1 MTTDNTKKGLTG
13 TGHFCNRVYVK
24 TWICAIMIFATLTSF
39 PTANAVG
46 EPQSD
51 QSREAKTSPV
61 SGASAGIGELINILV
76 DKGLLKKED
85 MATLSEHKE
94 TPSLAVLT
102 ELLKNKGILTVTEAE
117 RVAKKTK
124 TEKAGPVTLYY
135 EQNPAEMEKL
145 SQRVASEL
153 KKDFRE
159 RVKTEIKE
167 EILDEAKK
175 DVQNAAAPEWTKR
188 IRFGGDIRLRYQG
201 DYFGRSNDIVQ
212 LNPNDLTQTLNLTE
226 DRHRLRIRARL
237 SAKADINETTEA
249 GLRITT
255 GNTTN
260 PVTAN
265 QTMGTYGKKYSIVLD
280 QAYLK
285 IKPLSGLAF
294 WGGRIPNPFFHSGLV
309 CDEELTFDA
318 VAAGYVRPITDKIGA
333 FLTAGVFPLEEFE
346 FTSKDKWL
354 YAAQI
359 GADFKP
365 ARGLTGKLGLA
376 YYYYKNVKGA
386 EIDPLY
392 PNDWQQYTASPFLQ
406 KGNTLININTTA
418 TDYTEYVMALGSD
431 FRELNI
437 TGMFDI
443 AFWDPI
449 HVILSGDYVKNV
461 GFNYKPADGSKVS
474 KYDYGYQIG
483 LSVGHQDI
491 KAIGDWRIF
500 GYYRYLGADAVIDA
514 FADPGFHL
522 GGTNAKGWV
531 LGGQLGLAKN
541 LWLSGKW
548 ATTNE
553 IAGAPMAI
561 DSLFLDVNARF

>member
-1 MTTDNTKKGLTG
+1 MTENNVIKNHTIIGSLCLWLYTKKWS
-13 TGHFCNRVYVK
+13 FN
-24 TWICAIMIFATLTSF
+24 IAIVIFFITVISPLAK
-39 PTANAVG
+39 G
-46 EPQSD
+46 ESLPVHSQNTRYSAAGD
-51 QSREAKTSPV
+51 V
-61 SGASAGIGELINILV
+61 SGGMEELVGILV

-85 MATLSEHKE
+85 MAILSRQGEK
-94 TPSLAVLT
+94 PSLAVLA
-102 ELLKNKGILTVTEAE
+102 ELLKNKGILTATEAE
-117 RVAKKTK
+117 KVANRAETGK
-124 TEKAGPVTLYY
+124 PVTLYY
-135 EQNPAEMEKL
+135 EQNPEEAEKFTR
-145 SQRVASEL
+145 RVASEL
-153 KKDFRE
+153 KKDFKDQM
-159 RVKTEIKE
+159 KTEIKE
-167 EILDEAKK
+167 EVIQETKK
-175 DVQNAAAPEWTKR
+175 EIQSAAAPEWTKR
-188 IRFGGDIRLRYQG
+188 VRFGGDIRLRYQG
-201 DYFGRSNDIVQ
+201 DYFGKSNEVVVQ
-212 LNPNDLTQTLNLTE
+212 NPNNLTQALNLSE
-226 DRHRLRIRARL
+226 DRHRLRVRARL
-237 SAKADINETTEA
+237 SASAEVNDTTEA

-285 IKPLSGLAF
+285 LKPLAGLTLS
-294 WGGRIPNPFFHSGLV
+294 GGRIPNPFFHSGLIW
-309 CDEELTFDA
+309 DEELTFDA
-318 VAAGYVRPITDKIGA
+318 VAAGYTRSLTDKIGV
-333 FLTAGVFPLEEFE
+333 FMTAGAFPLEEFE

-354 YAAQI
+354 YGAQI

-365 ARGLTGKLGLA
+365 TKGLSGKLGLG

-392 PNDWQQYTASPFLQ
+392 PNDWQQYTASSFIQ

-418 TDYTEYVMALGSD
+418 ADYTHYIMALGSD

-437 TGMFDI
+437 TGMLDI

-449 HVILSGDYVKNV
+449 HVVFSGDYVKNV

-474 KYDYGYQIG
+474 KYDYGYQVG

-491 KAIGDWRIF
+491 KKFGDWRVF

-514 FADPGFHL
+514 FTDPGFHL

-531 LGGQLGLAKN
+531 LGGQIGLGKN

-548 ATTNE
+548 TSTNE
-553 IAGAPMAI
+553 ITGAPMAI
-561 DSLFLDVNARF
+561 DSLFLDVNVRF